1 MKTTVRP
8 KLSSSLSMMMFVVK
22 LYAKNAPFKIL
33 WECLLNAVKNIMVVI
48 TSVWLLQRLAELVLE
63 GASFAEVLLPLGM
76 VTAANIIVGLIS
88 KFYSTC
94 LKPQSDLK
102 IKTQYETIILN
113 HAKRLPL
120 YCYENSEFY
129 TTLQQAEDGVSAV
142 FSAYD
147 DFVNIFAQVAAIIS
161 AIKVAV
167 NIDPFLLLF
176 VAFTF
181 PMIMISKKIGKN
193 SAKKK
198 MEMKLPDRRMIYA
211 KNIWLAKNYAREF
224 KTSNAAKVIDSQYDE
239 AYKSA
244 MNIHSEYGRKLF
256 GLNMF
261 ENCFS
266 ITSISVLSYLYCI
279 LKYTYTDSFNVSAV
293 SVVVVSIMNM
303 ASRIRRIYKSFGN
316 VSHYQ
321 IQLNSLREFLQYS
334 PEDENM
340 DGAEVDEFKSLEFRQ
355 VWFSYDKHNWVL
367 KNISFK
373 ITVGEKIAIAGY
385 NGAGKS
391 TLIKL
396 MLRFYD
402 VDRGEILYNGV
413 NIKKYKLNEYRKKFS
428 AVFQDY
434 RMFSVTLADN
444 MLMSEHSLDE
454 REKIDAVLA
463 DLNMEELAGKEGC
476 LLGREYDTHGLVL
489 SGGQQ
494 QKIAVSRLNYD
505 NFDIALLDEPS
516 AALDPVSSNKM
527 LNSVMRLVGNRT
539 MFIVSHD
546 MSFSK
551 RADRILFFEAGELT
565 EAGSHSEL
573 MKQNSKYALFFMSQ
587 AEQYQPSAG

>member
-1 MKTTVRP
+1 MKTTVRS

-22 LYAKNAPFKIL
+22 LYIKNAPFKIL

-76 VTAANIIVGLIS
+76 VTVANIIVGLIF
-88 KFYSTC
+88 KLYSIC

-120 YCYENSEFY
+120 DCYENSEFY

-142 FSAYD
+142 FSTYN
-147 DFVNIFAQVAAIIS
+147 DFVNIFAQVAAIVS
-161 AIKVAV
+161 AIRVAV
-167 NIDPFLLLF
+167 NIDPFFLLF

-181 PMIMISKKIGKN
+181 PTILISKKIGKI
-193 SAKKK
+193 SAEK
-198 MEMKLPDRRMIYA
+198 EMKMKLLDRRKAYA
-211 KNIWLAKNYAREF
+211 KNIWLDKNYAREF
-224 KTSNAAKVIDSQYDE
+224 KTSNAAKVIDSQYDA

-256 GLNMF
+256 GLNIL
-261 ENCFS
+261 ESCFS

-303 ASRIRRIYKSFGN
+303 VSRIRKIYKSYGN
-316 VSHYQ
+316 VFHYQ
-321 IQLNSLREFLQYS
+321 IQLNALKEFLKYS
-334 PEDENM
+334 PENENI
-340 DGAEVDEFKSLEFRQ
+340 DGAEVEEFQSLEFRH
-355 VWFSYDKHNWVL
+355 VWFSYDKQNWAL

-373 ITVGEKIAIAGY
+373 INAGEKIAIVGY

-396 MLRFYD
+396 VLRFYD

-428 AVFQDY
+428 AAFQDY
-434 RMFSVTLADN
+434 QMFSVTLADN

-463 DLNMEELAGKEGC
+463 DLNMEELAGKEGY

-494 QKIAVSRLNYD
+494 QKIAISRLNFD
-505 NFDIALLDEPS
+505 SFDIALLDEPS
-516 AALDPVSSNKM
+516 AALDPVSSYKM

-565 EAGSHSEL
+565 EAGAHSKL

-587 AEQYQPSAG
+587 AEQYQPSSE